1 MNTREAIRAEFMC
14 MYARE
19 RLDRMTVKA
28 LCAAVPV
35 ARTTFYAHYRN
46 VDDVLAEVEDDLLAG
61 LVQVAEKVSDG
72 DLQHMDFSV
81 FLDETFAYIRANW
94 TDFRTLLV
102 IQPSMRFVT
111 KRKDAI
117 KANFARRYPKARAH
131 QLWELL
137 SEMAAS
143 ATIGAYTWWM
153 ERPDAAGIEQAK
165 RVIERAVDA
174 IVASL

>member
-1 MNTREAIRAEFMC
+1 MGTREAIRAEFMR
-14 MYARE
+14 MYACE
-19 RLDRMTVKA
+19 RLDRITVKA

-35 ARTTFYAHYRN
+35 ARTTFYAYYRN
-46 VDDVLAEVEDDLLAG
+46 VDDVLEEVEDGLLSG
-61 LVQVAEKVSDG
+61 LIQVTEKVSGG

-81 FLDETFAYIRANW
+81 FLNETFGYIRANW
-94 TDFRTLLV
+94 TDFRALLV
-102 IQPSMRFVT
+102 IQPSMRFVA
-111 KRKDAI
+111 KWKDAI

-153 ERPDAAGIEQAK
+153 EHPDAAGIEQAK